1 MTRRPK
7 KEPECTRYVPF
18 VGRDHNLRMLLY
30 LTETALSEAR
40 RVQVMK
46 AGLALTD
53 ADILFLVGHL
63 GESVTPTTLSRWLKR
78 KPSTLCEQLDRLEI
92 RGLVSRLPIEG
103 NNKSIRVV
111 LTEKGQASLQKTME
125 EDIMPSIIDSL
136 SEDEYRQLWSL
147 LEKLKEKALSQAGR
161 LKAMESATH
170 TY

>member
-1 MTRRPK
+1 
-7 KEPECTRYVPF
+7 
-18 VGRDHNLRMLLY
+18 
-30 LTETALSEAR
+30 
-40 RVQVMK
+40 MK